1 MFETRADFREP
12 IIEILRDLGGSAK
25 LRDICDSFEDRYP
38 EVINAPFFQEIV
50 DGEPRWRDWI
60 QRCRY
65 SYLIKEGI
73 LDRNS
78 EIGTWT
84 LDSEWL

>member
-1 MFETRADFREP
+1 MFETIPDFKEP
-12 IIEILRDLGGSAK
+12 IIQILRDLGGRAK

-38 EVINAPFFQEIV
+38 EVVNAPFFQEIV

-65 SYLIKEGI
+65 SYLMPEEI

-78 EIGTWT
+78 PRGTWT
-84 LDSEWL
+84 LNPKWL